1 MHEKLKKETLLL
13 NKKLVDAGLVLFTWG
28 NASIRDLDSGL
39 VAIKPSGVPY
49 SELKQSDIVIM
60 DIDGNIVHGNKKPSS
75 DTPTHLELYKNFS
88 GIRSIIHTHPR
99 FATAYAQAKKGIICL
114 GTTHADDF
122 YGDIM
127 VTRDLSDDE
136 ISDNYERN
144 IGKVIVETFSGKDP
158 LTIPACLVSSHG
170 PFVWGTTSE
179 NALHNAILLEYLA
192 EMNVNTSI
200 ITPDIPQINQNLMIK
215 HYLRKHG
222 RTAYYGQ

>member
-1 MHEKLKKETLLL
+1 MNEKLKKETLLL
-13 NKKLVDAGLVLFTWG
+13 NKKLVDAGLVPFTWG

-49 SELKQSDIVIM
+49 AELKQSDIVIM
-60 DIDGNIVHGNKKPSS
+60 DIEGNIVHGSKKPSS

-88 GIRSIIHTHPR
+88 EIRSIIHTHSR
-99 FATAYAQAKKGIICL
+99 FATAYAQAKKGIVCL

-122 YGDIM
+122 YGDIP

-144 IGKVIVETFSGKDP
+144 IGRIIVETFSGKDS

-170 PFVWGTTSE
+170 PFVWGTTPE
-179 NALHNAILLEYLA
+179 IALHNAILLEYVA
-192 EMNVNTSI
+192 EMNIYTSI
-200 ITPDIPQINQNLMIK
+200 LTPDIHRINQKLINK

-222 RTAYYGQ
+222 TTAYYGQ